1 MYKKSWRALGFYV
14 LIFLVVWCFIVP
26 IVFKKRLKNALFYSQ
41 VPIFHL
47 IDGVKNLQI
56 SSSFLSSYSKKDLL
70 KNIRE
75 LIKENAYLKM
85 KLSEQNDQ
93 IDFAQKILKLEK
105 IPVGENFK
113 LIAARVIHRSLE
125 TWSQYVI
132 IDKGLKDG
140 VKVGQGIICTAGIVG
155 RIKEVK
161 ATTAIV
167 ELITNPT
174 FKLLVKMES
183 DGEYKILQ
191 GCAQNNGFV
200 RQNFLAKLLGVK
212 LEDDLLCPQRI
223 ETDYLGQQFPDHLYV
238 GNLLGVKKEGND
250 YIGTVELGNYL
261 FYLHEVGVLIPTL
274 LQ

>member
-1 MYKKSWRALGFYV
+1 MVIYI
-14 LIFLVVWCFIVP
+14 LIFLVVWCFVVP
-26 IVFKKRLKNALFYSQ
+26 MGVKKRLQNAFFYSQ
-41 VPIFHL
+41 VPVFRL
-47 IDGVKNLQI
+47 VDRLKNLQI
-56 SSSFLSSYSKKDLL
+56 SNAFLSYSKKDLL
-70 KNIRE
+70 ENIRD

-105 IPVGENFK
+105 ISVGENFK

-125 TWSQYVI
+125 SWSQWVI
-132 IDKGLKDG
+132 IDKGSKDG
-140 VKVGQGIICTAGIVG
+140 IKVSQGVICANGVVG

-161 ATTAIV
+161 DTMAFV
-167 ELITNPT
+167 ELITNST

-183 DGEYKILQ
+183 GGEHKVLQ
-191 GCAQNNGFV
+191 GDAQNNCFV
-200 RQNFLAKLLGVK
+200 QKNFKTKLLGVK

-223 ETDYLGQQFPDHLYV
+223 ETNYLGQQFPDHLYV
-238 GNLLGVKKEGND
+238 GNLLKVKKEGNEP
-250 YIGTVELGNYL
+250 IGIVELGNYL